1 MNIYRKFIGGWN
13 TVSVLN
19 TLQRLNHQG
28 MYVILDYVKENS
40 NNEYESEIYK
50 NRIMDIANVTR
61 SHMFAIK
68 MSSMLK
74 YDNARTVASLL
85 NSRDHKI
92 TIDAENVATY
102 EEVSDITNKL
112 ISDFN
117 SNNNNIN
124 KSNTIENPVIY
135 KTYQMYRRDALVELM
150 KDITYCRNNNLSLG
164 IKLVRGAYYNYD
176 KDSGVLFNNIED
188 THANYNEAC
197 RLVLMNMS
205 STYNI
210 RPIFAT
216 HNETSIDLV
225 RSISTNLLIDP
236 SRYAFAQLLGMKDT
250 LSYKLAKNYTVYK
263 YVPYGSIC
271 ESVPYL
277 IRRLHEN
284 PDMIKHMSI
293 Y

>member
-13 TVSVLN
+13 TVTVLN
-19 TLQRLNHQG
+19 TVHRLNNQG
-28 MYVILDYVKENS
+28 MHVILDYVKENS

-50 NRIMDIANVTR
+50 NKILDIANLTK
-61 SHMFAIK
+61 SHIFAIK

-74 YDNARTVASLL
+74 YENAKSLCSLL

-102 EEVSDITNKL
+102 EEISDIANKL
-112 ISDFN
+112 IFDFN
-117 SNNNNIN
+117 KNNNNKIN
-124 KSNTIENPVIY
+124 YLVIY

-150 KDITYCRNNNLSLG
+150 KDITYCRNNDISLG

-176 KDSGVLFNNIED
+176 KDSGLLFNNIED

-197 RLVLMNMS
+197 RLILMNMS
-205 STYNI
+205 NTYNI

-216 HNETSIDLV
+216 HNENSIELV
-225 RSISTNLLIDP
+225 QSISNNLLIDP
-236 SRYAFAQLLGMKDT
+236 SRYAFAQLLGMKDI
-250 LSYKLAKNYTVYK
+250 LSYNLAKNYTVYK

-284 PDMIKHMSI
+284 PDMVKHMSI